1 MGLGSSKNIDFEL
14 RVTVLNLTKDK
25 FLEVE
30 DGLYGN
36 QRRMNLWSQF
46 HLAEELS
53 FTAQKVAEAVVS
65 ENIVGTPPR

>member
-14 RVTVLNLTKDK
+14 QVTVLNLTKDK

-36 QRRMNLWSQF
+36 QLRMNL
-46 HLAEELS
+46 
-53 FTAQKVAEAVVS
+53 
-65 ENIVGTPPR
+65 